1 MEGDLM
7 KVYVLEKSVT
17 LSGKSWEILQKL
29 KQLQNR
35 YVYVNDWIA
44 DIHDQV
50 PPTPLKRIK

>member
-1 MEGDLM
+1 M

-29 KQLQNR
+29 KLLQNQ

-50 PPTPLKRIK
+50 PPTHLKRVK

>member
-1 MEGDLM
+1 M

-29 KQLQNR
+29 KQLQNQ
-35 YVYVNDWIA
+35 YVYINDWIA

-50 PPTPLKRIK
+50 PPTSLKRIK

>member
-1 MEGDLM
+1 M

-17 LSGKSWEILQKL
+17 LSGKSWEIIQKL
-29 KQLQNR
+29 KQLQNQ
-35 YVYVNDWIA
+35 YVYVNDWIT

>member
-1 MEGDLM
+1 M